1 MLNKSHS
8 MYSKSQPWNAT
19 RGFKSRSKILI
30 SGDFI
35 SIKDHQIPNLFET
48 GFQWAI
54 NLLVVLMPF
63 SVYWPLMEP
72 NVPGVF
78 KMYVTPGIYLTDF
91 AVMGV
96 IILGSV
102 NIIIQRKRNRIE
114 FATSRSYSLTIP
126 LLLIG
131 LLGII
136 SSPFALSRNLAIYTS
151 FRWLLT
157 IFLYLVLTHNKILFG
172 QTIKFFLFGLCAHT
186 LIGVGQFIQ
195 RGPLGLPGEL
205 ALEVNQAGAARIVT
219 EGVNWLRA
227 YGLTFHPN
235 VLGGFLVVGLLLGL
249 PLLGRLYI
257 QPVWCLLGLGLI
269 LSFSRSAWLAAGI
282 TIPFVI
288 IWFYIRQPN
297 LRRPLGYILGSTLFI
312 SILAL
317 GIFWN
322 SFISRLNPLSSMV
335 EFTSITGRGELLR
348 IAFQTIAE
356 QPLFGVGPGNF
367 PIAVINSQAPANPH
381 YVHNVALLLA
391 AEIGVVALILWY
403 WLWLY
408 PLKSIEYIWRGN
420 NRWTIVIVAAWFGL
434 GVISLWDFYPW
445 SLESGRLLT
454 IFLLALCQQSLFNT
468 MDSDG
473 KH

>member
-1 MLNKSHS
+1 MPDTSYS
-8 MYSKSQPWNAT
+8 GYSKSQPWNAL
-19 RGFKSRSKILI
+19 RGFKSRSQILI
-30 SGDFI
+30 SGNYFRI
-35 SIKDHQIPNLFET
+35 TDHPIPNIFKT

-54 NLLVVLMPF
+54 NLLVILMPL
-63 SVYWPLMEP
+63 SIYWPLMEP
-72 NVPGVF
+72 IVPGVF

-102 NIIIQRKRNRIE
+102 NIIIQRKENRIE
-114 FATSRSYSLTIP
+114 FAISKNYSLTIP

-131 LLGII
+131 VLGII
-136 SSPFALSRNLAIYTS
+136 SSLFALSRNLALYTG

-157 IFLYLVLTHNKILFG
+157 ILLYLVLTHNKILFG

-195 RGPLGLPGEL
+195 RGPLNLPGEL

-227 YGLTFHPN
+227 YGMTFHPN

-257 QPVWCLLGLGLI
+257 KPIWILLGLGLI

-282 TIPFVI
+282 TLPFVV

-297 LRRPLGYILGSTLFI
+297 LRRPLGYTLGTALFI
-312 SILAL
+312 SIVAL

-335 EFTSITGRGELLR
+335 EFTSLIGRGELLR
-348 IAFQTIAE
+348 IALVTIAE

-367 PIAVINSQAPANPH
+367 PVAVLNTQTPANPH

-408 PLKSIEYIWRGN
+408 PLKSIEYIWRGDN
-420 NRWTIVIVAAWFGL
+420 TWTIAIVAAWFSL

-445 SLESGRLLT
+445 ALESGRLLT

-468 MDSDG
+468 IHTDG
-473 KH
+473 KL